1 MSSSAL
7 LGESIDTI
15 NVAEKILLRQSQLRI
30 TIKTI
35 LHRLMAMFITFGFG
49 YFFFRKNF
57 KKAIMFSLLVE
68 FSQFILYFITE
79 FAWNSVPWG
88 YEEYVLPKSK
98 KANIG

>member
-1 MSSSAL
+1 MTSTAF

-30 TIKTI
+30 TIKTVA
-35 LHRLMAMFITFGFG
+35 HRLMAMLITFGFG

-57 KKAIMFSLLVE
+57 KKASIFSILVE

-79 FAWNSVPWG
+79 LAWNQVPWG
-88 YEEYVLPKSK
+88 YEVYVLPKSK